1 MLLTE
6 TEVAK
11 KLRCSRSK
19 VKRLRLSGRL
29 TYVPGRPVLVDE
41 ADLTDYLEKLK
52 CRSPNSSRPTTA
64 SGTSTGQTDA
74 AASASARARAIWL
87 QRRLSSAS
95 GS

>member
-6 TEVAK
+6 AEVAK

-29 TYVPGRPVLVDE
+29 PYVPGRPVLVDE

-52 CRSPNSSRPTTA
+52 CRSPNSSKPTTA
-64 SGTSTGQTDA
+64 SGTSIGQKDD
-74 AASASARARAIWL
+74 AASASARAREAWMR
-87 QRRLSSAS
+87 RRLTSAL